1 MHVSRRLAL
10 FIKPPPGLEGTPF
23 VASRARFLAGADVD
37 AHAFD
42 PALWMPY
49 LEAACYLEPRL
60 LLDPSPP
67 KCDIPIAKFRAP
79 RTEALEFIRQLDKT
93 GRLFL
98 SEPELAPKGE
108 RMSLIAVFKNAEID
122 RTVWDRR
129 RRNNLEFHIRGAA
142 ACLPAGY
149 ELTELCVGPG
159 MQAYLYT
166 DDIADMYPSFL
177 ASAERARTNALAIEL
192 SSEECAGLKALKRF
206 KGAVPPTLVPCC
218 QSLVMGDLNAVDFA
232 TGAHEMVLEY
242 GGALP
247 PEERMLHGHPPP
259 RGRRMH
265 CLVIDDHVGLAVG
278 ASRRDP
284 VVRELETMFD
294 NGTIACTNAKLP
306 QQGKTSSRCHHRRGF
321 GS

>member
-1 MHVSRRLAL
+1 MLRPPHTVGGRGKAKLDATLELSMHAGFSTPGT

-129 RRNNLEFHIRGAA
+129 RRNNLEFHI
-142 ACLPAGY
+142 
-149 ELTELCVGPG
+149 
-159 MQAYLYT
+159 
-166 DDIADMYPSFL
+166 
-177 ASAERARTNALAIEL
+177 
-192 SSEECAGLKALKRF
+192 
-206 KGAVPPTLVPCC
+206 
-218 QSLVMGDLNAVDFA
+218 
-232 TGAHEMVLEY
+232 
-242 GGALP
+242 
-247 PEERMLHGHPPP
+247 
-259 RGRRMH
+259 
-265 CLVIDDHVGLAVG
+265 
-278 ASRRDP
+278 
-284 VVRELETMFD
+284 
-294 NGTIACTNAKLP
+294 
-306 QQGKTSSRCHHRRGF
+306 
-321 GS
+321 